1 MRQWTELDIVSLP
14 TGELASFE
22 RKSGALFNNED
33 NLRKTLGKALSAL
46 SNSGGGHIV
55 LGIDDKNQID
65 GAPEIFK
72 GRQRTREWLER
83 IIPHLVAP
91 PLQDF
96 NVYDVVPENPS
107 IIPHGRTVI
116 VIDVGKSNLAPH
128 QDLHT
133 NHYFHR
139 VGSNSQPAPHH
150 VLELLWTRARYPS
163 QKIAH
168 AWLNFVIAPLLV
180 RLERE
185 SDILNNNKLRWD
197 CQSKS
202 LTNLAPFYVTED
214 VLSPN
219 QVQFLDAYPGIQSQL
234 EAHDDALRELT
245 NEFVKLA
252 REIERHEKF
261 RRIYLMSI
269 DSGSLDTIRKQNK
282 GVMNFYGEDADML
295 SSLFGSLSEPE
306 RLGLIAQHVIN
317 NEGDLHR
324 HFSLWPLWNHFKND
338 YRDILSEATVT
349 KQTERLHVAQSKLLI
364 LVNDLVGTI
373 KTIRRE
379 LALKFGEVF
388 QDETLS
394 HQNRTSNRLALDE
407 W

>member
-1 MRQWTELDIVSLP
+1 MKQWTELDVMSLP
-14 TGELASFE
+14 KGELDSFE
-22 RKSGALFNNED
+22 RKGGALFNDEG
-33 NLRKTLGKALSAL
+33 NLRNTLGKALSAL

-55 LGIDDKNQID
+55 LGINDKNEID
-65 GAPEIFK
+65 GAPEVFK

-83 IIPHLVAP
+83 IISHLVAP

-96 NVYDVVPENPS
+96 NVYDVVPDNPS
-107 IIPHGRTVI
+107 SIPHGRTVI

-133 NHYFHR
+133 KHYFHR
-139 VGSNSQPAPHH
+139 VGSNSLPAPHH

-185 SDILNNNKLRWD
+185 SEILNNNKLQWD
-197 CQSKS
+197 HQKKS
-202 LTNLAPFYVTED
+202 LTNLEPFYVTED

-219 QVQFLDAYPGIQSQL
+219 QVQFLDAYPGIKSQL
-234 EAHDDALRELT
+234 EAHDYALRELT
-245 NEFVKLA
+245 HKVVKLA
-252 REIERHEKF
+252 REIKRHERF
-261 RRIYLMSI
+261 RRIYVMSI
-269 DSGSLDTIRKQNK
+269 NSASLNTIRNQNK
-282 GVMNFYGEDADML
+282 GVMNFGGDPDMV
-295 SSLFGSLSEPE
+295 SSIFGSWSESD

-324 HFSLWPLWNHFKND
+324 HYSLWPLWNHYKND
-338 YRDILSEATVT
+338 FRSVMSERVAT
-349 KQTERLHVAQSKLLI
+349 KQTERLHEAQSKLLM
-364 LVNDLVGTI
+364 LVYDLLGTI

-388 QDETLS
+388 EDETLNY
-394 HQNRTSNRLALDE
+394 QNRTRDRLALDDF
-407 W
+407 